1 MLLGQELRSYKMTEK
16 AKENIEYI
24 AKILAER
31 KTGSQD
37 NWNSFQDNFVGKA
50 WDMVLLLEQLG
61 FLNKKKFWGE

>member
-1 MLLGQELRSYKMTEK
+1 MNDI
-16 AKENIEYI
+16 AKNNIEYI

-31 KTGSQD
+31 DSGSQE
-37 NWNSFQDNFVGKA
+37 NWNNYHKNYIGKA

>member
-1 MLLGQELRSYKMTEK
+1 MTDK

-24 AKILAER
+24 AKILSER

-37 NWNSFQDNFVGKA
+37 YWNDFAENYIGKA
-50 WDMVLLLEQLG
+50 WAMVLLLEQLG

>member
-1 MLLGQELRSYKMTEK
+1 MTEK

-24 AKILAER
+24 AKIMAER
-31 KTGSQD
+31 KTGSQND
-37 NWNSFQDNFVGKA
+37 WNDYQHNFVGKA